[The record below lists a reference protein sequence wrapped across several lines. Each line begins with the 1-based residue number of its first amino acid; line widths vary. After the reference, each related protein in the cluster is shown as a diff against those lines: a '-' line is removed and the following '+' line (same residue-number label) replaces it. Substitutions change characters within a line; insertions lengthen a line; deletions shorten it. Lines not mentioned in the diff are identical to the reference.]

1 MSDTRVPAV
10 GRVPLIAVVALAC
23 CLVAAHANAME
34 GTVSAPEGE
43 ERVFTDGHLRP
54 GRFETIRVRGFPGK
68 GRIEATFLPTAICGS
83 SCGALPRP
91 GGKTNSHGAAK
102 FRVRVPGTFVD
113 HENRRTYFRD
123 GERIDLEVLW
133 YGPDRSFD
141 VGGADPDPILVRT
154 HGQRHG

>member
-1 MSDTRVPAV
+1 MRLFVAV
-10 GRVPLIAVVALAC
+10 ALVCCFVVARAG
-23 CLVAAHANAME
+23 ATESIA
-34 GTVSAPEGE
+34 SAPEGKE
-43 ERVFTDGHLRP
+43 KVFTDGHLRP
-54 GRFETIRVRGFPGK
+54 GHLEAIRVRGFPGK
-68 GRIEATFLPTAICGS
+68 GRIEATFLPTAICES

-102 FRVRVPGTFVD
+102 FSVRVPGTFVD
-113 HENRRTYFRD
+113 HENRRAYFRD